1 MLSLELYSNL
11 AGLLLGSIFLIILT
25 ALMYRAVRKVKGRRD
40 HLSNDPL
47 IHGGVQSTNGIGLLL
62 GVYTPFAAEPGLFL
76 AITAWWLIVAA
87 IMTTAFLLEGEKIR
101 PLKG

>member
-1 MLSLELYSNL
+1 MSLELYSNL
-11 AGLLLGSIFLIILT
+11 AGLMAGSVLLIVLT

-47 IHGGVQSTNGIGLLL
+47 IHGGVQSINGVGFLL
-62 GVYTPFAAEPGLFL
+62 GVYTPFAADPGLFL
-76 AITAWWLIVAA
+76 AITALWLVVAA
-87 IMTTAFLLEGEKIR
+87 IITMAFLLEGEKIR